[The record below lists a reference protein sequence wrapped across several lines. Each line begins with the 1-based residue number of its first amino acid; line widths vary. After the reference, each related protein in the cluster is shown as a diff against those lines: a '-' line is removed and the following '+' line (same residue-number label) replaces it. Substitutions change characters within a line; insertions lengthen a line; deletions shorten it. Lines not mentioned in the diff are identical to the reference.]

1 MGFYRS
7 QILPRCMALAMGND
21 GLGEHRKRAFGA
33 VSGRVLE
40 LGFGAGLNLPY
51 YPEEVS
57 TVLAVEPALV
67 NKKLARKRIDA
78 SPIPVEWVSLEG
90 ECLPVESGSV
100 DTVTSSW
107 TLCSIGNLAA
117 ALSEVRRVLKPG
129 GCLHFVEH
137 GMAPD
142 PAVRRWQARLN
153 PLQRFCFGGCSL
165 DLPIDL
171 CLENAGFEITDL
183 ETDYMPGLKVQ
194 SFLYEGVA
202 RTPGTRGSLAGGLQ
216 RRNSS

>member
-1 MGFYRS
+1 MGQDARRMGLYRS
-7 QILPRCMALAMGND
+7 QVLPRCMARAMGTEE
-21 GLGEHRKRAFGA
+21 LAKHRERAFGA

-51 YPEEVS
+51 YPAEVS
-57 TVLAVEPALV
+57 AVLAVEPALI
-67 NKKLARKRIDA
+67 NRKLARKRIDA
-78 SPIPVEWVSLEG
+78 SPIPVEWVALEG
-90 ECLPVESGSV
+90 ESLPVESGSV

-117 ALSEVRRVLKPG
+117 ALSEVRRVLRPG

-142 PAVRRWQARLN
+142 PGIRRWQARLN

-165 DLPIDL
+165 DVPIDL
-171 CLENAGFEITDL
+171 CLEKAGFEITEL
-183 ETDYMPGLKVQ
+183 EVGYMPGLKVQ

-202 RTPGTRGSLAGGLQ
+202 RPRPVI
-216 RRNSS
+216 

>member
-1 MGFYRS
+1 MGLYRS
-7 QILPRCMALAMGND
+7 QVLPRCMALAMGNE
-21 GLGEHRKRAFGA
+21 GLGEHRERAFGA
-33 VSGRVLE
+33 LSGRVLE

-51 YPEEVS
+51 YPPEVS

-67 NKKLARKRIDA
+67 NRKLARKRIDA
-78 SPIPVEWVSLEG
+78 SSIPVEWVGLNG
-90 ECLPVESGSV
+90 ESLPVESGSV
-100 DTVTSSW
+100 DAVTSSW
-107 TLCSIGNLAA
+107 TLCSIKDLAA
-117 ALSEVRRVLKPG
+117 ALSEVRRVLKPD

-142 PAVRRWQARLN
+142 AGVRRWQARLN

-171 CLENAGFEITDL
+171 CLENAGLEITEL
-183 ETDYMPGLKVQ
+183 ETGYMPGLKVQ

-202 RTPGTRGSLAGGLQ
+202 RAPSVDQKDR
-216 RRNSS
+216 